1 MLSKRFYVLLICLFI
16 TVAGLVY
23 RIAFVMTDSTNV
35 EKVNLVLMN
44 RSPIS
49 LQRLNKHA
57 EKLEDMTHNIDNY
70 TFSTIKLEIDKTV
83 ELVSAANLELKAQY
97 DAWISVKSSL
107 KDDGDSL
114 AKLKEQLDTTRNLQE
129 QEIVKLKKILD
140 NIQKPSIFDDL
151 INLILTFLFG
161 VLSSVI
167 ASMGL
172 NLWKNRKTYF
182 QRL

>member
-1 MLSKRFYVLLICLFI
+1 MISKRFYILLFCLFI

-23 RIAFVMTDSTNV
+23 RAAFVIVGPDNV

-49 LQRLNKHA
+49 LQRLNEHA
-57 EKLEDMTHNIDNY
+57 EKLEEMTNNIDNY
-70 TFSTIKLEIDKTV
+70 TFSTIKLEIDKTIK
-83 ELVSAANLELKAQY
+83 LVNFANLELKAQY

-107 KDDGDSL
+107 KNDGDSL

-129 QEIVKLKKILD
+129 QEIVKLKNILD
-140 NIQKPSIFDDL
+140 NIQKPSIIADL
-151 INLILTFLFG
+151 INLTLTFIFG

-167 ASMGL
+167 ASIGI
-172 NLWKNRKTYF
+172 NKWKNRHKSS
-182 QRL
+182 QR